1 MVWVSVSVCYIL
13 GLVGG
18 LSLVLWC
25 CVGFVGFWVL
35 VGCYDYGFGCNYGW
49 CAVVSIAACSGLGG
63 LAVCGCSGLGCFGGL
78 SLVLL
83 VVSLIAI
90 YGYWFVFGRV
100 RLSFVGYGLSGV
112 GVGGCLL
119 LWYFYLLL

>member
-1 MVWVSVSVCYIL
+1 MLYSGL
-13 GLVGG
+13 GWRVKF
-18 LSLVLWC
+18 
-25 CVGFVGFWVL
+25 GFVVLCRVCRVLVL

-100 RLSFVGYGLSGV
+100 CLSFVGYGLSGV
-112 GVGGCLL
+112 GLGGCLL